1 MQVTTSVGVDFKKK
15 KPSHLILR
23 QNEMNFLFCFFKQ
36 LVSTMVISLLE
47 NIFAWFLT
55 NYVSHLRN

>member
-1 MQVTTSVGVDFKKK
+1 MQVTTSVGVDLKKK

-47 NIFAWFLT
+47 NIFA
-55 NYVSHLRN
+55 